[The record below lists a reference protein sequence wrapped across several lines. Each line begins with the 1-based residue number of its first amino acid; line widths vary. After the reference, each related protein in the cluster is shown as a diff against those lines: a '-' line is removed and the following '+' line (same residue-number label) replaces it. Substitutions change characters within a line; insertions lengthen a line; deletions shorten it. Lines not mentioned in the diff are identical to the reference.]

1 MPDTPQFATAEYQG
15 KPAETCKFCG
25 QTIVGPSYR
34 VNGSTA
40 CSACADR
47 ARQAAP
53 GQTDTAFPRSL
64 LLGIVGAAIGMALYS
79 AFTILTHIEIG
90 YVSLAVGFIVAKAM
104 MMGSNGVGGRKYQ
117 ITAVLLTYAAV
128 SLSALPIA
136 AFLFNVP
143 INAVPIARLIQIGLT
158 SPFLELQADAFHGAI
173 GLLILFVGMR
183 IAWKMTQ
190 GKAQAVVEGPF

>member
-25 QTIVGPSYR
+25 QTIGGPSYR

-53 GQTDTAFPRSL
+53 GQTDTAFPRAL

-79 AFTILTHIEIG
+79 AFTIITHVKIG

-117 ITAVLLTYAAV
+117 ITAVLLTYVAV
-128 SLSALPIA
+128 SASTIPIV
-136 AFLFNVP
+136 AFLLNIPVSAIP
-143 INAVPIARLIQIGLT
+143 LARLVQVGLT
-158 SPFLELQADAFHGAI
+158 SPFLELQADAFRGGI
-173 GLLILFVGMR
+173 GLVILFVGMR

>member
-1 MPDTPQFATAEYQG
+1 MPDTPQFATAQYQG

-25 QTIVGPSYR
+25 QTIAGPSYR

-64 LLGIVGAAIGMALYS
+64 IFGIIGAAIGMALYS
-79 AFTILTHIEIG
+79 AFTILTQIEIG

-104 MMGSNGVGGRKYQ
+104 MMGSYGVGGRKYQ

-128 SLSALPIA
+128 SFSAIPIA
-136 AFLFNVP
+136 VYLANFP
-143 INAVPIARLIQIGLT
+143 ISQIPIAKLIQLGLT
-158 SPFLELQADAFHGAI
+158 SPFLELQADAFRGII
-173 GLLILFVGMR
+173 GLVILFVGMR
-183 IAWKMTQ
+183 IAWRMTQ
-190 GKAQAVVEGPF
+190 GKPQAVVEGPF